1 VIWESG
7 TIFSFEPRS
16 VALTEAS
23 SLLGTHCMVWIVGPS
38 TFTETGPEAASR
50 SELGKCLQ
58 FQLLTRPQQ
67 EDQSLTC
74 LGNIASSHLKNKNKL
89 TKKQWGQTSAVMPSD
104 SQTTRLSHVVKK
116 AQATGMRAP
125 VCPVLASV
133 SRESSSCSC
142 DEVLAH
148 VYICVWLAQVRLCMK
163 MSSWTSWGDVLTWP
177 RLCLQQFS

>member
-1 VIWESG
+1 
-7 TIFSFEPRS
+7 
-16 VALTEAS
+16 
-23 SLLGTHCMVWIVGPS
+23 M
-38 TFTETGPEAASR
+38 GPEAASR

-116 AQATGMRAP
+116 AQATGMR
-125 VCPVLASV
+125 VWSVLSWPVLAV
-133 SRESSSCSC
+133 S
-142 DEVLAH
+142 LA
-148 VYICVWLAQVRLCMK
+148 LAAV
-163 MSSWTSWGDVLTWP
+163 TY
-177 RLCLQQFS
+177 